1 MAQKKLVFHS
11 APGGTAHG
19 GFGGMIIA
27 SLLVHALVVVLFSG
41 FFVPLTK
48 KNDRPV
54 YYVDL
59 VNLPVERPQA
69 GRPDGSKNEPAK
81 PKKAEP
87 KKTEPQEVAEKKV
100 PPVKAA
106 EKVRLAPEKAPAVKE
121 LPPVAKVPVK
131 KETEKKEV
139 VKKEAVKKD
148 APPKVKPRSVEKDYQ
163 QSVLGAVE
171 ALRAKK
177 EAEEVEKARKAK
189 KEALKNKLAGMITQ
203 DSRSAGAVSDA
214 PLGVPDGRGDQAGV
228 SHGLWLQTYL
238 TSNWSLSKY
247 QLSRQD
253 LEAEI
258 HVEYDR
264 EGNLIR
270 KNLIRPSGDPVFDRS
285 VENAILK
292 SKKLPITFP
301 RRMEFDIIFN
311 LKDLLEKN

>member
-11 APGGTAHG
+11 ASGGTAYA
-19 GFGGMIIA
+19 GFGRMIIA
-27 SLLVHALVVVLFSG
+27 SLVVHALVVVLFSG
-41 FFVPLTK
+41 IFVPLTK
-48 KNDRPV
+48 KKDRPV

-69 GRPDGSKNEPAK
+69 GRPDGSKSEPAK
-81 PKKAEP
+81 AKKAAPKAVEP
-87 KKTEPQEVAEKKV
+87 PK
-100 PPVKAA
+100 PPPAKAA
-106 EKVRLAPEKAPAVKE
+106 EKVKLAPEKTPAVKE
-121 LPPVAKVPVK
+121 KPPAVKTPVK
-131 KETEKKEV
+131 KEA

-148 APPKVKPRSVEKDYQ
+148 EVKKKDTPKVKPRSVEKDYQ

-177 EAEEVEKARKAK
+177 KAEQAEIARKAK
-189 KEALKNKLAGMITQ
+189 IEALKNKLAAMTTQ
-203 DSRSAGAVSDA
+203 DSRSAGGASDA

-270 KNLIRPSGDPVFDRS
+270 KRLVRSSGDKVFDRS
-285 VENAILK
+285 VENAVLK
-292 SKKLPITFP
+292 SSKLPITFP
-301 RRMEFDIIFN
+301 QRVEFDIIFN
-311 LKDLLEKN
+311 LKDLPEKN